1 VNPSSPEDDFSLTY
15 NCLQW
20 ADNNRTYND
29 GYHIQHHSNSRTH
42 WSELPTVFMKQL
54 ALHDEKDG
62 EWGLGLLV
70 VGGGR
75 GRGMDIQHHSNSR
88 THWSELPLCS
98 SSSWP

>member
-1 VNPSSPEDDFSLTY
+1 MNPSSPEDDFSLTY

-62 EWGLGLLV
+62 ECVQPTSSFAPTAGQIELSCLLP
-70 VGGGR
+70 
-75 GRGMDIQHHSNSR
+75 S
-88 THWSELPLCS
+88 CS
-98 SSSWP
+98 